1 MRFRLIE
8 QKKDYNEREQI
19 LFDEPVNF
27 TEYSRSGGIRQFEEK
42 DGMEMA
48 NLADEGFI
56 DLEDRQNSSPTADEF
71 IEFCLDHPDV
81 LMHGY
86 AVSPTRSDTRVTITG
101 LQSEG
106 PLDEETLEEVREFVE
121 PYSPDEYWYRNGKLW
136 VWWD

>member
-1 MRFRLIE
+1 
-8 QKKDYNEREQI
+8 
-19 LFDEPVNF
+19 
-27 TEYSRSGGIRQFEEK
+27 
-42 DGMEMA
+42 
-48 NLADEGFI
+48 
-56 DLEDRQNSSPTADEF
+56 
-71 IEFCLDHPDV
+71 
-81 LMHGY
+81 MHGY